1 MGFLREFTAFAVAVF
16 ASLGMSVVDLESL
29 ASKASQLYST
39 LPSHNKHIVSHVLR
53 QDLLD
58 SFDAF
63 GRSVSSW
70 QSTPT
75 LAWLD
80 PFVSSTLH
88 TDAAIARV
96 LHDRKGDLSEF
107 GLPSMGLFAAAVP
120 PAPPSLLP
128 LAPSSQ
134 HVGAKRKQHP
144 GSSAGSSSPP
154 SGGGAA
160 RSRLDSRL
168 CAVGEVV
175 FWGGHFVNWS
185 ALAAAF
191 TAEHRMPIDGRHK
204 CVLLSNQ
211 SSDKAFSSF
220 APHGASAPTLA
231 VLRTWYDGDKWKAF
245 EISKPPDFR

>member
-1 MGFLREFTAFAVAVF
+1 
-16 ASLGMSVVDLESL
+16 MSVVDLESL

-88 TDAAIARV
+88 IDAARARV

-120 PAPPSLLP
+120 PASPSSLP
-128 LAPSSQ
+128 LAHSSQ
-134 HVGAKRKQHP
+134 HAGAKRKQHP
-144 GSSAGSSSPP
+144 GSSAGSSSSAGRGAPP
-154 SGGGAA
+154 AGSFSSAGGGGTALV
-160 RSRLDSRL
+160 RSSMDSQM

-175 FWGGHFVNWS
+175 HWGRHYVNWS
-185 ALAAAF
+185 ALVAAF
-191 TAEHRMPIDGRHK
+191 TGAHRNIPIDETFKR
-204 CVLLSNQ
+204 VLLSDQ
-211 SSDKAFSSF
+211 SSDGFFQKF
-220 APHGASAPTLA
+220 APHQASAPTLA
-231 VLRTWYDGDKWKAF
+231 VLRSWFDGDKWKAF
-245 EISKPPDFR
+245 ETPRPSDFR